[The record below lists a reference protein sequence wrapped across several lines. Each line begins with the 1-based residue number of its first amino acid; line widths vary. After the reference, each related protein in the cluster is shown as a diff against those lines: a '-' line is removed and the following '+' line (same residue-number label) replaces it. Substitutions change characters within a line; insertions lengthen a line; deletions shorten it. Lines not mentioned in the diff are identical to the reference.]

1 MYDNAHLKVRITNS
15 YSNPINVSVGVH
27 QGLVLNPLLF
37 IIVTEAIS
45 REFRTGCQSIA
56 CL

>member
-27 QGLVLNPLLF
+27 QGFVLNPLLF

-45 REFRTGCQSIA
+45 REFRTGCHSIA